1 MRIASIEKQE
11 DATDRMEIEIARF
24 QEQVSDDHL
33 SDDTKNKIRLM
44 MREIGELES
53 IGDVG

>member
-24 QEQVSDDHL
+24 LEQVSDDHL

-53 IGDVG
+53 IGNVG